1 MALTTIKNPGAL
13 MGRATK
19 VSRAQVDALEYSQR
33 RMLRTD
39 CAIQD
44 KLVVE
49 EYEFRT
55 YMYV

>member
-1 MALTTIKNPGAL
+1 